1 MGMSTK
7 KRSLSV
13 SYTLPRLSP
22 TSGIRDSKSADADPL
37 VSGKPLSAEEK
48 LEKITGKKP
57 PTKREVRIQTRNN
70 RIFEDNDK
78 DVGSDSN
85 KHSSLQFTEFK
96 NFAPKPIKPR

>member
-7 KRSLSV
+7 PKRSLSI
-13 SYTLPRLSP
+13 SSTLPRLSP
-22 TSGIRDSKSADADPL
+22 PSGIRDSKSADADPL

-48 LEKITGKKP
+48 LEKITGKKQ

-78 DVGSDSN
+78 EVVQVGSSGSDSN
-85 KHSSLQFTEFK
+85 KVKS
-96 NFAPKPIKPR
+96 FAPKPIKPR